1 MSIAGHCKP
10 FFRGG
15 AAREEFGGILDS
27 AISSLLGTLSG
38 SFGGFLVKIRIL
50 KKALIFFRK
59 PVEISKELA
68 GKSEKRLVNRWFAT
82 SKSFFSLSK
91 CEKLFLTWEF
101 SIHISSVTYT
111 KILFADMFNMF
122 NVSKSK

>member
-27 AISSLLGTLSG
+27 AILSLLGTLSG

-50 KKALIFFRK
+50 KKALFFFGSLLKFLR
-59 PVEISKELA
+59 SLLA
-68 GKSEKRLVNRWFAT
+68 SQKSAWSIDGSPLQNPFFLYRSVKNYFSPGSSQYT
-82 SKSFFSLSK
+82 SQ
-91 CEKLFLTWEF
+91 
-101 SIHISSVTYT
+101 V
-111 KILFADMFNMF
+111 
-122 NVSKSK
+122 